1 MAKRNANQPTNTR
14 TISSISFVVHSTY
27 GTMGDDLPEFQRE
40 TGKPITGLDTIINS
54 TLLSMRLLGDNV
66 HAYALPVYSIIGY
79 PPDYRICIDV
89 DMIDEQS
96 AVALMLNYAD
106 MLRVLTRYNELAQ
119 LTVTQSIVLA

>member
-1 MAKRNANQPTNTR
+1 
-14 TISSISFVVHSTY
+14 
-27 GTMGDDLPEFQRE
+27 MGDDLPEFQRE

-66 HAYALPVYSIIGY
+66 RAYAIPVYSTIGY